1 MILTRKLIAPTV
13 ILFMV
18 LLAGLFAY
26 FFSSLHDAYHEAE
39 EGDLDSFSDS
49 FSVEVENQKQLA
61 LALASEAAGNPAI
74 QEAFAKRDRQRL
86 LELVLPSFELLKES
100 NDNIILYQYHLTDG
114 TLFFNANDPAAS
126 ESSEV
131 TLSSVVLLA
140 NVEQKPVAGLESENG
155 DLGIRGVV
163 PVLYQGK
170 HIGSVEFGIGFNE
183 TLLFG
188 LKEKYGGELSKD
200 SEWQIL
206 LLKDIVPD
214 NNPGETSPNTDLML
228 FAATQHSSLFNDPE
242 SYTKALKGESTITH
256 PSIDGHDYAIRSAP
270 IYDYSERIIGVID
283 IVYDHTHISSAQNKR
298 LLFAG
303 MASLGTLILG
313 ILGLVLLTSRTLQ
326 PVQALTR
333 AAADIAEGNVSSY
346 VNIKAG
352 DDEIG
357 ILVNAFNRMTTQLR
371 RSIVDL
377 EQRVA
382 DRTQDLENQ
391 TIRLRAA
398 AEIARDIASARELGE
413 LLERSAQLI
422 LDRFNFYHV
431 GIFILDKNREF
442 AVLAASPTE
451 AGRRMIAD
459 NHRLR
464 VREAG
469 IVERVAATGEPRITL
484 DAGTDQIQFNDP
496 VLPDTRSEMALPLKV
511 ESVVIGVLDIQSDQP
526 QAFNQDDIAILQVMA
541 DQLATSIERTR
552 LSQEVERNLSEL
564 ERAYGQYTREGWKKF
579 GDSGRL
585 INQGYRFDNIRIEP
599 VTELPALGNEA
610 LATGMVVRSNGADAS
625 SVVAIPI
632 KLRGQTIGV
641 VNTKLKEGFGQNTL
655 ATLESAVER
664 LAAALESARLY
675 EEASLR
681 ADREQSIS
689 QVTSAISSS
698 TEYEEILR
706 TAVTEIGTR
715 LNDTEVAIQILRD
728 SDEQKTS
735 G

>member
-13 ILFMV
+13 ILFIV

-39 EGDLDSFSDS
+39 EGDLASFSDS
-49 FSVEVENQKQLA
+49 FSAEVENQKQLA

-163 PVLYQGK
+163 PVHYQGE

-183 TLLFG
+183 TLLIG
-188 LKEKYGGELSKD
+188 LKEKYGGE
-200 SEWQIL
+200 WQIL
-206 LLKDIVPD
+206 LSKDIVSD
-214 NNPGETSPNTDLML
+214 NNPDETSPNTDLML
-228 FAATQHSSLFNDPE
+228 FATTQDSSFFNDPE

-256 PSIDGHDYAIRSAP
+256 PSIDGRDYAILSAP

-283 IVYDHTHISSAQNKR
+283 IVYDHTHISSAQNTR
-298 LLFAG
+298 LLLAG

-326 PVQALTR
+326 PVQTLTR

-641 VNTKLKEGFGQNTL
+641 VNTKLKGGFGQNTL

>member
-228 FAATQHSSLFNDPE
+228 FATTQDSSLFNDPE

-256 PSIDGHDYAIRSAP
+256 PSIDGHDYAILSAP

-283 IVYDHTHISSAQNKR
+283 IVYDHTHISSAQNTR
-298 LLFAG
+298 LLLAG

-552 LSQEVERNLSEL
+552 LSQEVERNLGEL

>member
-13 ILFMV
+13 ILFTV
-18 LLAGLFAY
+18 LLAGLFVY

-39 EGDLDSFSDS
+39 EGDLASFSDS
-49 FSVEVENQKQLA
+49 FSAEVENQKQLA
-61 LALASEAAGNPAI
+61 MALASEAAGNPAI
-74 QEAFAKRDRQRL
+74 QEAFAKKDTQRL
-86 LELVLPSFELLKES
+86 RALVLPSFELLKES
-100 NDNIILYQYHLTDG
+100 NGNIILYQYHLTDG
-114 TLFFNANDPAAS
+114 TLFFNANDPASSAS
-126 ESSEV
+126 PEV
-131 TLSSVVLLA
+131 TLSPAVLLA

-170 HIGSVEFGIGFNE
+170 HIGSVEFGIGFND

-188 LKEKYGGELSKD
+188 LKEKYGGE
-200 SEWQIL
+200 WQIL

-214 NNPGETSPNTDLML
+214 SNPGETSPNTDLML
-228 FAATQHSSLFNDPE
+228 FATTQDSSFFNDPE

-256 PSIDGHDYAIRSAP
+256 PSSEGRDYAILSAP
-270 IYDYSERIIGVID
+270 VYDYSERIIGVID
-283 IVYDHTHISSAQNKR
+283 IVYDHTHISSAQNTR

-326 PVQALTR
+326 PVQTLAR
-333 AAADIAEGNVSSY
+333 AAVDIAEGNVSTY

-398 AEIARDIASARELGE
+398 AEIARDIASASELSE

-431 GIFILDKNREF
+431 GIYILDKNREF
-442 AVLAASPTE
+442 AVLTASPTE
-451 AGRRMIAD
+451 AGRKMIAD

-484 DAGTDQIQFNDP
+484 DAGTDQIHFIDP

-511 ESVVIGVLDIQSDQP
+511 ESSVIGVLDIQSDQP

-541 DQLATSIERTR
+541 DQLATAIERTR

-610 LATGMVVRSNGADAS
+610 LATGRVVRSNGVDAG

-641 VNTKLKEGFGQNTL
+641 VNAKLKQGFGLNTL
-655 ATLESAVER
+655 ATIESAIER

-706 TAVTEIGTR
+706 TAVTEIGTM

-735 G
+735 S

>member
-13 ILFMV
+13 ILFTV
-18 LLAGLFAY
+18 LLAGLFVY
-26 FFSSLHDAYHEAE
+26 FFSSLHDSYHEAE
-39 EGDLDSFSDS
+39 EGDLASFSDS
-49 FSVEVENQKQLA
+49 FSAEVENQKQLA

-74 QEAFAKRDRQRL
+74 QEAFAKKDMQRL
-86 LELVLPSFELLKES
+86 RALVLPSFELLKES
-100 NDNIILYQYHLTDG
+100 NGNIILYQYHLIDG
-114 TLFFNANDPAAS
+114 TLFFNANDPAPSAPP
-126 ESSEV
+126 EV
-131 TLSSVVLLA
+131 TLSPAVLLA
-140 NVEQKPVAGLESENG
+140 NIEQKPVAGLESENG

-188 LKEKYGGELSKD
+188 LKEKYGGE
-200 SEWQIL
+200 WQIL

-228 FAATQHSSLFNDPE
+228 FATTQDSSFFNDPE

-256 PSIDGHDYAIRSAP
+256 PSSEGRDYAILSAP
-270 IYDYSERIIGVID
+270 VYDYSERIIGVID
-283 IVYDHTHISSAQNKR
+283 IVYDHTHISSAQNTR

-326 PVQALTR
+326 PVQTLAR
-333 AAADIAEGNVSSY
+333 AAVDIAEGNVSTY

-398 AEIARDIASARELGE
+398 AEIARDIASASELSE

-431 GIFILDKNREF
+431 GIYILDKNREF

-451 AGRRMIAD
+451 AGRKMIAD
-459 NHRLR
+459 NYRLR

-484 DAGTDQIQFNDP
+484 DAGTDQIRFNDP

-511 ESVVIGVLDIQSDQP
+511 ESSVIGVLDIQSDQP
-526 QAFNQDDIAILQVMA
+526 QAFNQDDIAILQVTA
-541 DQLATSIERTR
+541 DQLATAIERTR

-599 VTELPALGNEA
+599 VSELPALGNEA
-610 LATGMVVRSNGADAS
+610 LATGRVVRSNGADAG

-641 VNTKLKEGFGQNTL
+641 VNAKLKEGFGLNTL
-655 ATLESAVER
+655 ATIESAIER

-698 TEYEEILR
+698 TDYEEILR
-706 TAVTEIGTR
+706 TAVTEIGTM